1 MDERSKEMHG
11 IEEGSFTDTFQDWTR
26 NLHPDDLV
34 KTKTAFEEAL
44 AGGRIY
50 DSEYRVVLPSGQ
62 VKTIKGNAIVLR
74 NRQNKPVR
82 IVGTNQDL
90 TEIRNAQHQLVEAE
104 SVAAQAQKF
113 ETIGQL
119 TGGVAHDF
127 NNLLAVVMGNLEL
140 LRDEVQINPLD
151 KDEACVLI
159 DASLEATQRG
169 AELTRN
175 MLAYARKA
183 RLSPEIVDLNE
194 IVGETKKWIRRTIES
209 NIEME
214 TLFQDDLWSI
224 RADRSSLQSAI
235 VNLIVNARD
244 AFESSGKI
252 VLKTSNIKVDET
264 FIDQQKMDVLPG
276 AYVMLAVSDNGT
288 GIEADLLDRI
298 FDPFFTTKA
307 VGKGSGLGLSMV
319 QGFMKQSGG
328 TIRVA
333 SETGTGTNFELYFL
347 ALAETAVATDETV
360 VGIPSASI
368 LTEHQ
373 VRILLVE
380 DRAEVMLVLQKILEA
395 SKIQVVTA
403 ESGDQAAD
411 IFHSNGPFD
420 LIVTDIVM
428 PGVLQGPTLADKI
441 RLTNPDMRFIFLS
454 GYASEA
460 SVYVSGIRPDD
471 IRLMKPVS
479 RIDLLSAVERSL
491 SSLSKSHRLPK

>member
-1 MDERSKEMHG
+1 M
-11 IEEGSFTDTFQDWTR
+11 
-26 NLHPDDLV
+26 
-34 KTKTAFEEAL
+34 
-44 AGGRIY
+44 
-50 DSEYRVVLPSGQ
+50 
-62 VKTIKGNAIVLR
+62 
-74 NRQNKPVR
+74 
-82 IVGTNQDL
+82 
-90 TEIRNAQHQLVEAE
+90 
-104 SVAAQAQKF
+104 
-113 ETIGQL
+113 
-119 TGGVAHDF
+119 
-127 NNLLAVVMGNLEL
+127 
-140 LRDEVQINPLD
+140 
-151 KDEACVLI
+151 
-159 DASLEATQRG
+159 
-169 AELTRN
+169 
-175 MLAYARKA
+175 
-183 RLSPEIVDLNE
+183 
-194 IVGETKKWIRRTIES
+194 
-209 NIEME
+209 
-214 TLFQDDLWSI
+214 
-224 RADRSSLQSAI
+224 
-235 VNLIVNARD
+235 NLIVNARD

-333 SETGTGTNFELYFL
+333 SETGTGTNFELYFP

-395 SKIQVVTA
+395 SKLQVVTA

-411 IFHSNGPFD
+411 IFHSKGPFD

-491 SSLSKSHRLPK
+491 SSLSKKT